1 MGFCLSQ
8 ELLVPKLVQENEQ
21 DFFLDS
27 LRLILRRDFPL
38 TLPPAIKVGNW
49 SRPDMDRIMRR
60 LDDLQEAT
68 GLSDEDVRTILDNS
82 NLGEE
87 DRKKKLVLGYWCSQ
101 DLSSPRDPCEVLQRL
116 RVRRIQQTPAMI
128 LYSNCESVEHGPL
141 LLRSDYQELFKF
153 LNTRKDQDL
162 PPLERSAK
170 YILSQDLQVPRL
182 ALDNEQNY
190 FIESLR
196 GIQRQCLDRKL
207 PTDIKV
213 GRWSQKDKNRAA
225 ENLKQLQEASALSSD
240 DLVLIF
246 DNSSLTQVEIR
257 MKSLVGHWCSRRV
270 NILRMKF
277 KDRFSV

>member
-1 MGFCLSQ
+1 M
-8 ELLVPKLVQENEQ
+8 
-21 DFFLDS
+21 
-27 LRLILRRDFPL
+27 
-38 TLPPAIKVGNW
+38 A
-49 SRPDMDRIMRR
+49 RIMRR

-82 NLGEE
+82 NLREE
-87 DRKKKLVLGYWCSQ
+87 DRKKKLVLGYRCSQ
-101 DLSSPRDPCEVLQRL
+101 DLSSLRDPCEVLQRL
-116 RVRRIQQTPAMI
+116 RVLRIQQTPAMI
-128 LYSNCESVEHGPL
+128 LSNCESVEHGPL

-196 GIQRQCLDRKL
+196 GIQRQFLDRKL

-213 GRWSQKDKNRAA
+213 GRWSQKDKNRAV
-225 ENLKQLQEASALSSD
+225 ENLKQLREASALSSD

-257 MKSLVGHWCSRRV
+257 MKSLVGHWCSRGV

-277 KDRFSV
+277 KNRFSV